1 LWVDLIDGQFAEV
14 GPCLRDDLFSELLVD
29 SIEAVGAKLGIVDG
43 VLVSL
48 VEDEMQDAFR
58 LFFAFAVCLPDL
70 DGGELL
76 LPLLGLKFGNDDQL
90 LQGVVEMLLVVVEPG
105 VFALFYFL
113 LLFYA
118 LPLL

>member
-1 LWVDLIDGQFAEV
+1 
-14 GPCLRDDLFSELLVD
+14 
-29 SIEAVGAKLGIVDG
+29 
-43 VLVSL
+43 
-48 VEDEMQDAFR
+48 
-58 LFFAFAVCLPDL
+58 
-70 DGGELL
+70 